1 MEFDFQE
8 WASLA
13 KDDPDAFERK
23 RREAIEAFIAR
34 TPEAEQQRLRG
45 LQFRIDMERQRASN
59 PLSACIRINKMMM
72 DQFTTLRGALDELK
86 SEVEGHRESYP
97 RPAPVSAEVLRF
109 PKAQ

>member
-1 MEFDFQE
+1 MDFDFHE
-8 WASLA
+8 WADLA
-13 KDDPDAFERK
+13 KDDPDAFEQK

-34 TPEAEQQRLRG
+34 APDSEQHRLRG

-86 SEVEGHRESYP
+86 SEVEGHRASYP
-97 RPAPVSAEVLRF
+97 RPAPVSAEVLPF
-109 PKAQ
+109 PSSQ

>member
-8 WASLA
+8 WAGLA

-23 RREAIEAFIAR
+23 RREAIDAYIAR
-34 TPEAEQQRLRG
+34 APEAEQQRLRG

-72 DQFTTLRGALDELK
+72 DQFTTLRGALDDLK
-86 SEVEGHRESYP
+86 SEVEGHRAGYP
-97 RPAPVSAEVLRF
+97 RPAPVSAEVLPFRSS
-109 PKAQ
+109 Q

>member
-1 MEFDFQE
+1 MDFDFQE

-23 RREAIEAFIAR
+23 RREAIEAYIAR

-86 SEVEGHRESYP
+86 SEVEGHRASYP
-97 RPAPVSAEVLRF
+97 RPVQVSAEVLPFRS
-109 PKAQ
+109 PQ